1 MSLKEKKKMGTWY
14 KQTTYKRRNIDDQ
27 KNIIKLNFLT
37 NQRNKNS
44 NNNKEIIW
52 GSLGGSVLRI
62 HLPVQKTWVLSLVQ
76 EDPTC
81 HGVARS
87 VCHNY
92 WAHDLQPRSRNYWA
106 HELELLKTAHPRAHA
121 PQ

>member
-1 MSLKEKKKMGTWY
+1 MSLKEKKMGKWY
-14 KQTTYKRRNIDDQ
+14 KQATYKRRNIDDQ
-27 KNIIKLNFLT
+27 KHIIKLNFLT

-62 HLPVQKTWVLSLVQ
+62 HLTVQDTWVLSSVQ

-81 HGVARS
+81 RGVARS

-92 WAHDLQPRSRNYWA
+92 WAHDLQPRSCNYWA
-106 HELELLKTAHPRAHA
+106 
-121 PQ
+121 Q